1 MKHRSLYDRMIPVIF
16 ACILVSMATGSFWD
30 LSISYALLNQ
40 ESLPALLAAGYGSMP
55 NYLLGV
61 ICGYLLIRRAKP
73 SSPPLQYYGR
83 VVFGGLVLAGCAFYG
98 GYDTCHYI
106 TEMPRGLARYGL
118 QITGMILGLA
128 ACYALGTMYFMF
140 VMKTGLIAALAACV
154 LPFLIFD
161 ALKMIMALIL
171 GNALR
176 RALTFANLLETSRV

>member
-16 ACILVSMATGSFWD
+16 VCILVSMATGSFWD

-40 ESLPALLAAGYGSMP
+40 ESLPALLAAGLPVFSGFAGGPGKM
-55 NYLLGV
+55 LGPTGGFLIGFLFLAA
-61 ICGYLLIRRAKP
+61 ICGGFVTLSDHRK
-73 SSPPLQYYGR
+73 
-83 VVFGGLVLAGCAFYG
+83 
-98 GYDTCHYI
+98 
-106 TEMPRGLARYGL
+106 GLARYGL